1 MNVTGKTND
10 LTSAV
15 EQLKKKG
22 DKVGFVPTM
31 GTLHEGHISLIKRGK
46 NECNSMVVSIFVN
59 PTQFNDRNDYK
70 NYPQNLED
78 DLDKLSSYLSEED
91 IVFTPTEEEVY
102 KFPVDKN
109 FDFGYLETVM
119 EGKHRKGHFKGVA
132 QVVYRLFEIVMPHE
146 AFFGEKDYQQLM
158 IIKALVKEENMAVNI
173 IGCPLIRDH
182 DGLALSSRNTLLTLV
197 QRKNAAIIPRTLFE
211 ARQMAFE
218 YSVAEV
224 RQFVINKIQSNNY
237 LSIDYFEIADEST
250 LKPIRQW
257 KRDIRPR
264 GFIAVKV
271 DKVRLI
277 DNLKFY

>member
-1 MNVTGKTND
+1 MNVTGKIKD

-22 DKVGFVPTM
+22 DKIGFVPTM
-31 GTLHEGHISLIKRGK
+31 GALHQGHISLIKRGK
-46 NECNSMVVSIFVN
+46 KECDSVVVSIFVN
-59 PTQFNDRNDYK
+59 PTQFNDQNDYK
-70 NYPQNLED
+70 NYPRNIED
-78 DLDKLSSYLSEED
+78 DLDKLSGYLSKED
-91 IVFTPTEEEVY
+91 IVFTPTREEVY
-102 KFPVDKN
+102 KSPVDKN

-132 QVVYRLFEIVMPHE
+132 QVVHRLFEIVRPHE

-158 IIKALVKEENMAVNI
+158 IIKALVKEENMPVNI

-182 DGLALSSRNTLLTLV
+182 DGLALSSRNTLLTPV

-211 ARQMAFE
+211 AREMAFK
-218 YSVAEV
+218 YSVDEV

-237 LSIDYFEIADEST
+237 LTIEYFEIADEST
-250 LKPIRQW
+250 LKPVRQW
-257 KRDIRPR
+257 KRDTRPR

-271 DKVRLI
+271 DKIRLI